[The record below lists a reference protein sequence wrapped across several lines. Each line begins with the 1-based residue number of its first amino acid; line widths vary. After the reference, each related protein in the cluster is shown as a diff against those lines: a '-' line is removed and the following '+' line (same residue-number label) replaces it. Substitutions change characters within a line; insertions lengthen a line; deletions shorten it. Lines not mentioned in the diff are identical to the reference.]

1 MNSKHNVT
9 QKHVLTMRIVCI
21 IHVRLQIFYSYK
33 IAKMTISP
41 TPKII
46 LCYSFQTLK
55 LMNLSAKIYRPQY
68 GDAGTLSRRVAAN
81 NNDDNDNN

>member
-1 MNSKHNVT
+1 
-9 QKHVLTMRIVCI
+9 MRIVCI

-33 IAKMTISP
+33 IAKMIISS

-68 GDAGTLSRRVAAN
+68 GDAGTLSRRVQLIIMMIMIIMIIIKKN
-81 NNDDNDNN
+81 SN

>member
-1 MNSKHNVT
+1 
-9 QKHVLTMRIVCI
+9 MRIVCI

-33 IAKMTISP
+33 IAKMIISS

-68 GDAGTLSRRVAAN
+68 GDAGTLSRRVQLIIMMIMITIKKN
-81 NNDDNDNN
+81 SN